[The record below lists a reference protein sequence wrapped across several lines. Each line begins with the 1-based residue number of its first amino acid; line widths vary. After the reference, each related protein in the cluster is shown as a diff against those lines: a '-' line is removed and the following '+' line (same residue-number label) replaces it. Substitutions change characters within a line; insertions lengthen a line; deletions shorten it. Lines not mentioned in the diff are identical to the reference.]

1 LDRPER
7 HFEKEEE
14 RLKETL
20 LRLGATVEGA
30 IVDALRALMDGDPD
44 LARKVLEHDVDIDQ
58 LELEC
63 DRICTDII
71 ALYQPAARDLR
82 FVIAVLK
89 IAPELERIGDLATN
103 IAERAIELSKE
114 PQLRP
119 LIDIPRMAALA
130 REMLKESLDA
140 LVRLDADAARAVIAK
155 DDGVDAL
162 MEQFFRVL
170 LSYMLED
177 PHTITRA
184 LRLMMVAKYF
194 ERIGDGA
201 TNVCEM
207 IVYLVEGRVIRHGG
221 LHPADG
227 GTE

>member
-1 LDRPER
+1 MDRPER

-119 LIDIPRMAALA
+119 IIDIPRMAALA

>member
-30 IVDALRALMDGDPD
+30 IVDALRALVDGDPD
-44 LARKVLEHDVDIDQ
+44 LARRVLEHDVDIDQ